1 MAVKK
6 SDIVAKLSEMG
17 AEFEES
23 AKVDDLRALFTD
35 EEMAALESEVA
46 ARDEAAKSGL
56 IKCVILRDF
65 WDKDGKR
72 QPAGKEVD
80 LTAEDAMDGVES
92 GALSRV
98 KK

>member
-1 MAVKK
+1 MAEK
-6 SDIVAKLSEMG
+6 
-17 AEFEES
+17 
-23 AKVDDLRALFTD
+23 T
-35 EEMAALESEVA
+35 
-46 ARDEAAKSGL
+46 